1 MPLPMPTNPSPTDQ
15 TARLLAA
22 RDDSMRRYAEHLS
35 AVHLKNSR
43 WSAMLSR
50 RRLTSRGY
58 LMSTAAQAGLPA
70 HAR

>member
-1 MPLPMPTNPSPTDQ
+1 MPTESSPTDQ
-15 TARLLAA
+15 TARLIAA
-22 RDDSMRRYAEHLS
+22 RDEAMRRYAEHLS

-50 RRLTSRGY
+50 RRLTSRGH
-58 LMSTAAQAGLPA
+58 LMTAAAKAGLPV